1 MSKATRTRAAWPDV
15 PELRREIMRAN
26 RRRDSGPE
34 RALRSAL
41 HRAGLRFRVDFPIR
55 TSGRRPIRPDVV
67 FPGRRVAVFVDGC
80 FWHGCPQH
88 GTQPATNEVYWTQK
102 IGANRD
108 RDLSTTAALKAA
120 GWTVLRFWEHEDPGV
135 AASVIAQVI
144 RAQRRA

>member
-1 MSKATRTRAAWPDV
+1 MKTRAAWPGV

-55 TSGRRPIRPDVV
+55 PPGGRPIRPDVV

-88 GTQPATNEVYWTQK
+88 GTQPATNEAYWTQK
-102 IGANRD
+102 IGANRQ
-108 RDLSTTAALKAA
+108 RDLSTTAALTAA

-135 AASVIAQVI
+135 AASAIAQLI
-144 RAQRRA
+144 RAQGRS